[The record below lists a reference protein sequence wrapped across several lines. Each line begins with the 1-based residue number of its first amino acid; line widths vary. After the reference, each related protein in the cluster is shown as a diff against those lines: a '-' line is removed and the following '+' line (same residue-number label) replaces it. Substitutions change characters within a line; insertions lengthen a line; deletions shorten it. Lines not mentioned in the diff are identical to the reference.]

1 VKADENDK
9 KELFQI
15 AGNIPFDDRTNNFA
29 IVSDLRV
36 NLIRDFLYEVKS
48 NLYENI
54 FDSPIEEI
62 GRQMNIVEGAKENIK
77 PKNIGLLMFNENPEK
92 FFPMSQIE
100 IIHFENRD
108 YTSDFK
114 EKIFKGPIHHQI
126 KEVLSYISNYILEER
141 IIKIDT
147 KAESKRIYN
156 YPFPAIEEA
165 VVNSVYHKSYE
176 VREPIEIRIEKERIL
191 IINYP
196 GPDKSIKMQDIKNGK
211 IIARRYRNRRIGEFL
226 KELKLTEGR
235 STGIPKIIKS
245 LKDNHSPAPIFI
257 TDEERSYFIVEIHIN
272 SLFKE
277 EAQEEAQDIK
287 IILTDTEKNILKLL
301 KKHKLSKREIAEKLG
316 YKGIPGNIKKSIKKL
331 MENNIITQT
340 IPEKPRSK
348 YQKYKLINKK
358 DTNKS

>member
-165 VVNSVYHKSYE
+165 IVNSVYHKSYE
-176 VREPIEIRIEKERIL
+176 IREPIEIRIEKERIL

-196 GPDKSIKMQDIKNGK
+196 GPDKSIKMQDIKHGK

-226 KELKLTEGR
+226 KELKLTESR

-245 LKDNHSPAPIFI
+245 LKDN
-257 TDEERSYFIVEIHIN
+257 N
-272 SLFKE
+272 S
-277 EAQEEAQDIK
+277 
-287 IILTDTEKNILKLL
+287 
-301 KKHKLSKREIAEKLG
+301 
-316 YKGIPGNIKKSIKKL
+316 
-331 MENNIITQT
+331 
-340 IPEKPRSK
+340 
-348 YQKYKLINKK
+348 
-358 DTNKS
+358 